1 MTDTTQTPKITG
13 LASQHLGFRVKAI
26 ILMLLVIT
34 GFVWVTAYFSL
45 HQSTEQMKRL
55 SDQELPSLASTM
67 TLSNILQEVIQSS
80 GRLMNARVQA
90 ERRLTYKATADSI
103 REGRK
108 FIGGNQIVGAQK
120 DLETI
125 LATLSTTATD
135 LNALINEKLETAF
148 LFETQNQEFNRRA
161 QRSVVGLGQTN
172 PASADWYAREVAIVF
187 RATALSTN
195 TEPKL
200 LRREVTQINR
210 ALQQLERKAE
220 SLSGEGKIIAQRAV
234 AELSQD
240 LQGNNGIFAILRR
253 HSQLQLRANA
263 VARQMRLITSELV
276 RELDA
281 LTAGEIELAQQS
293 TNMLVQRSNANAR
306 WLLLA
311 VLGAAIITLASF
323 LYIDRMLVRR
333 LLGLKKAVNERASGS
348 AVPIPVSGKDEI
360 SEISA
365 AVAFFVEEI
374 DSRQRD
380 LVASADQ
387 IRAIILESPLPMCI
401 ATGRDVLFHNEAFA
415 ELVGDKEEANNL
427 LPLLPS
433 EMLAPG
439 EKTAAMNRHELK
451 IGEAT
456 RWFDLTSSPA
466 TWERMEARQ
475 LILVDVTDQVM
486 VEKTLSLAKEK
497 AEAAAQAKSSFL
509 AMMSHEIRSP
519 MNGIISVAELLSQGR
534 LSEEQQKLVGVIN
547 QSAETLL
554 TVINDILDFSK
565 IEAGKLAISPFDFEL
580 PDILRGPVDLL
591 ASEFE
596 QKGLKVSVEIDDM
609 VPTRLH
615 GDGNR
620 IRQILF
626 NLLSNAAKFT
636 NEGSV
641 KVTASL
647 LESGQAKPMIA
658 IAVADTGIGIS
669 KENIERLFQPF
680 EQADSSTA
688 RQFGGTGLG
697 LSICKKL
704 AEIMGGTL
712 SVNSTLE
719 QGSTFTLTIPCTPA
733 TAHAVSPQQV
743 RHSLEVIAHHAP
755 RHILVVE
762 DNPIN
767 QMVIGKV
774 LDQLSCRFDVA
785 DDGEVALAKLQ
796 DGTDYDLIL
805 TDLRMPRMDGFALA
819 KAVREHENGRAS
831 RMPIVAVSAD
841 AMEETR
847 IRSTES
853 GIDAFITKPYSN
865 EDLLEQVT
873 SMLAQA
879 CA

>member
-1 MTDTTQTPKITG
+1 M
-13 LASQHLGFRVKAI
+13 ASQHLGFRVKAI

-45 HQSTEQMKRL
+45 HQSTDQMKRL
-55 SDQELPSLASTM
+55 SDQDLPSLASTM

-90 ERRLTYKATADSI
+90 ERRLTYKATADSL

-108 FIGGNQIVGAQK
+108 FIGGDQIVGAQK

-135 LNALINEKLETAF
+135 LNALINEKLETAA
-148 LFETQNQEFNRRA
+148 LFETQIQEFNRGA
-161 QRSVVGLGQTN
+161 QRSVIGLGQTN
-172 PASADWYAREVAIVF
+172 PATADWYAREVAIIF

-195 TEPKL
+195 TEPKF

-210 ALQQLERKAE
+210 ALQQLARKADG
-220 SLSGEGKIIAQRAV
+220 LSGEGKIIAQRAV
-234 AELSQD
+234 ADLSKD

-281 LTAGEIELAQQS
+281 LTTGEIELAQQS
-293 TNMLVQRSNANAR
+293 TNMLAQRSNANAR
-306 WLLLA
+306 WLVLA
-311 VLGAAIITLASF
+311 VLGAGIITLASF

-333 LLGLKKAVNERASGS
+333 LMGLKTAVNERANGA

-374 DSRQRD
+374 DNRQRD
-380 LVASADQ
+380 LMASADQ

-415 ELVGDKEEANNL
+415 ELVRDREEARHL
-427 LPLLPS
+427 LPLLPPPI
-433 EMLAPG
+433 LAPG
-439 EKTAAMNRHELK
+439 QETAAMNRQELK
-451 IGEAT
+451 IDGT
-456 RWFDLTSSPA
+456 SRWFDLTSSPA
-466 TWERMEARQ
+466 TWEGVAARQ
-475 LILVDVTDQVM
+475 LILVDVSDQVM

-534 LSEEQQKLVGVIN
+534 LSKEQQQLVGVIN

-580 PDILRGPVDLL
+580 PNILRGPVDLL

-596 QKGLKVSVEIDDM
+596 QKGLKISVEIDET
-609 VPTRLH
+609 VPKRLH

-636 NEGSV
+636 SEGSV

-647 LESGQAKPMIA
+647 IEAEEDEPVIA
-658 IAVADTGIGIS
+658 IAVSDSGIGIS
-669 KENIERLFQPF
+669 QDSIERLFQPF

-712 SVNSTLE
+712 AVESKLGI
-719 QGSTFTLTIPCTPA
+719 GSTFTLTIPCTPA
-733 TAHAVSPQQV
+733 KAKAAPPQQI
-743 RHSLEVIAHHAP
+743 RHNLKPDTSQAA

-785 DDGEVALAKLQ
+785 EDGEVALAMLQ

-819 KAVREHENGRAS
+819 KAVRKHENGEAA

-847 IRSTES
+847 IQSTQS
-853 GIDAFITKPYSN
+853 GIDAFITKPIKI
-865 EDLLEQVT
+865 EEIRDCLETYVPRA
-873 SMLAQA
+873 SIAA
-879 CA
+879 PVS